1 MIDWCLTCQFEDY
14 DGSEEP
20 CINCVSDTE
29 VEGNAKPTE
38 YFPKRPPKPI
48 TNADRIRAMTD
59 AELAELWW
67 ERVDCGEC
75 PVHKECKLTGQDCKR
90 LALDWLKEEAK

>member
-1 MIDWCLTCQFEDY
+1 MSDWCLTCQFEDY

-29 VEGNAKPTE
+29 IDGNAKPTE

-48 TNADRIRAMTD
+48 TNADRIRSMTD
-59 AELAELWW
+59 
-67 ERVDCGEC
+67 
-75 PVHKECKLTGQDCKR
+75 
-90 LALDWLKEEAK
+90 EAPSTTHRTS